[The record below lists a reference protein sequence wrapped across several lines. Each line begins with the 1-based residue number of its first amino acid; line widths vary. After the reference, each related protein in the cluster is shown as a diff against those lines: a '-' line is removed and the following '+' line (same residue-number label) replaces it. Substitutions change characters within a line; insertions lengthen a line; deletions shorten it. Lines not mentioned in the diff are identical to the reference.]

1 MPEKLNSIQKPRDK
15 YFNIVRNEIR
25 KLKSG
30 YGISQSEMAAKC
42 NLSKRQFREYEFAKQ
57 FKTEMH
63 NGTKF
68 FVK

>member
-1 MPEKLNSIQKPRDK
+1 MPSKLSDIQTPRKK
-15 YFNIVRNEIR
+15 YEAIIVNEIR

-30 YGISQSEMAAKC
+30 YGISQSEMALKC
-42 NLSKRQFREYEFAKQ
+42 NLSKRQFRDYEFTKQ

>member
-1 MPEKLNSIQKPRDK
+1 MPSNLSSIQKPRDK
-15 YFNIVRNEIR
+15 YFNIVRNEIK

-30 YGISQSEMAAKC
+30 YGISLDEMAEKC
-42 NLSKRQFREYEFAKQ
+42 GLCKRQFREYGFTKQ